1 MEGTTIETGGIG
13 RPVRRK
19 EDLRL
24 VTGAGRYTTD
34 VAIPGQAHMVV
45 VRSPHAHAHIKGILT
60 SAAETSPGVLLV
72 LTAVDLA
79 ADGINELPS
88 YSNIPGIVDLDLQN
102 SDGSEKKA
110 TPHALFA
117 SERVRY
123 VGDPVAAVVAE
134 TQAAALD
141 AAEKIVVDY
150 EPLPSVTATPTLAGG
165 DVPQLWPHIPRN
177 ICLDGGFG
185 DTDATQ
191 AAIDGAAHVVSLKT
205 WIQRATGV
213 MLETR
218 AASCDY
224 DTEADRLTIFCGC
237 DNSVRFKRDV
247 AAALGIGEERIRAV
261 AGDVGGNYGTRNW
274 TYPEY
279 AIVAWAAMRL
289 KRPVRWQASR
299 SEAFL
304 SDYHGRDCYA
314 DATLALDADGRFL
327 ALKADIV
334 SNVGAYTIAFV
345 PLTKTTEL
353 LPSVYD
359 FPTARVRGVAA
370 LSNTSPT
377 APYRSAGRPEAMFI
391 TERLIDI
398 AACQCGFD
406 PIELR
411 RRNIV
416 GADRMPYRTALGLE
430 YDSGDF
436 PTAMARALEMGDWE
450 GFPARREAAQARG
463 RLRGIGFA
471 NYIEITSGFPM
482 ERTEITVRPE
492 GRVDV
497 VIGTTSSGQ
506 GHETSFAQCV
516 SDWLGVPFEAIR
528 LLTGDTDVVK
538 DGGGSHSA
546 RSMRMAGIVMG
557 KASDQIVERG
567 KRIAAQMLEAAP
579 GDIAFTAGRFEI
591 SGTDRSVGIFE
602 VAAAAERGDGLL
614 EELPADLRGPLGAE
628 CQEVMQH
635 PGYPYGAQ
643 VCEVEIDPD
652 TGAVE
657 VVRYSAVDD
666 VGRAINPMILHGQT
680 HGGIAQGAGQALME
694 NAHYDAGDGQLLAG
708 SLLDYALP
716 RAGDFPSFDTGLMEV
731 PTPTNALGVRGGGE
745 GGATPAL
752 AVVVNAIVD
761 ALSDYGVTHIEM
773 PATPERVWRAMN
785 GGN

>member
-19 EDLRL
+19 EDKRL
-24 VTGAGRYTTD
+24 VTGSGRYTTD

-45 VRSPHAHAHIKGILT
+45 VRSTHAHAAIRGIDT
-60 SAAETSPGVLLV
+60 ASAAASPGVLLV
-72 LTAVDLA
+72 LTAADLA

-102 SDGSEKKA
+102 SDGSPKKA
-110 TPHALFA
+110 TPHVLFA
-117 SERVRY
+117 SDRARY
-123 VGDPVAAVVAE
+123 VGDPIAAVVAE
-134 TQAAALD
+134 TLPAALD
-141 AAEKIVVDY
+141 AAERVAVDY
-150 EPLPSVTATPTLAGG
+150 APLPSITATPTLTGK
-165 DVPQLWPHIPRN
+165 DVPELWPHIPGN
-177 ICLDGGFG
+177 VCLDGGFG
-185 DTDATQ
+185 DAEAVQ
-191 AAIDGAAHVVSLKT
+191 AAIAGAAHVVNLKS

-218 AASCDY
+218 AALCDY
-224 DTEADRLTIFCGC
+224 DADADRLTIYCGC
-237 DNSVRFKRDV
+237 DNSVRFKRDI
-247 AAALGIGEERIRAV
+247 AHALGIGEERIRAI

-279 AIVAWAAMRL
+279 AITAWAARRL
-289 KRPVRWQASR
+289 KRAVCWQASR

-314 DATLALDADGRFL
+314 DATLALDDDGGFL
-327 ALKADIV
+327 ALKADIT

-353 LPSVYD
+353 LPSVYH
-359 FPTARVRGVAA
+359 FPSARVRGVAVA
-370 LSNTSPT
+370 SNTSPT

-391 TERLIDI
+391 TERLVDI
-398 AACQCGFD
+398 AARECGFD

-411 RRNIV
+411 RRNLV
-416 GADRMPYRTALGLE
+416 GTDRMPYRTALGLE

-436 PTAMARALEMGDWE
+436 PTAMARALEMGDWD
-450 GFPARREAAQARG
+450 GFPARREAAKARG

-492 GRVDV
+492 GGVDV

-557 KASDQIVERG
+557 KASEEIVERG
-567 KRIAAQMLEAAP
+567 KRIAAQLLEAAP
-579 GDIAFTAGRFEI
+579 GDIAFAAGRFEI
-591 SGTDRSVGIFE
+591 SGTDRSLGIFE
-602 VAAAAERGDGLL
+602 VAAAAEKGDGL
-614 EELPADLRGPLGAE
+614 PQDLHGPLGAE
-628 CQEVMQH
+628 CQELMQH

-643 VCEVEIDPD
+643 VCEVEVDPD

-680 HGGIAQGAGQALME
+680 HGGMVQGAGQALME
-694 NAHYDAGDGQLLAG
+694 NAWYDPADGQMVAG

-716 RAGDFPSFDTGLMEV
+716 RAGDFPSFDTDLMEV

-761 ALSDYGVTHIEM
+761 ALSDYGVTHIDM

-785 GGN
+785 GGK